1 MSRRQGPPDAGP
13 CVSTILSDQWTV
25 TVTMIDTNFGD
36 NVKISLAYQI
46 DPIKDET
53 ARGRCAAEIQ
63 ICHLFAVI
71 NRLAEE

>member
-1 MSRRQGPPDAGP
+1 MSRRRGPPDAGP
-13 CVSTILSDQWTV
+13 CVSTILSDQL
-25 TVTMIDTNFGD
+25 TVTMMDTNFGD
-36 NVKISLAYQI
+36 NVKISLAYKI

-63 ICHLFAVI
+63 ICHLFAGI

>member
-1 MSRRQGPPDAGP
+1 M
-13 CVSTILSDQWTV
+13 
-25 TVTMIDTNFGD
+25 MDTNFGD
-36 NVKISLAYQI
+36 NVKISLTYQI